1 MVTVRSV
8 KRGTPKGTSVVARP
22 FGSLTDDERERWMQ
36 VLAEPNVLE
45 SPFYHPSYAEAAAD
59 VGRDVEVGVIE
70 RAGEPIGFVPY
81 ERSRFDIGVPVGRR
95 LCDLSGAVADP
106 DVEWDPGELT
116 KSARLRML
124 RLRHVPSPPEAARA
138 ALDDFVDAPFID
150 LGDGFDAWRKENLD
164 SGSRFLK
171 QIDRRGR
178 KIERQMG
185 PLRLVWNT
193 DDEEVFETL
202 LAWKAAQRNAT
213 NSPNVLLLPW
223 ARRLVERLRR
233 HRTEGFE
240 GVVSAVYAGDTL
252 CAAHFGIRTWRVLH
266 YWVPAYNVELS
277 DYSPGL
283 LALREIA
290 REASDRGIE
299 RIDFGPG
306 DERFKLR
313 ASTGAMRLGTLTATT
328 GRATRAVVDAADRL
342 RVWSRESSVGEA
354 LRATS
359 RAVTRGAF
367 SMRSTLRK
375 S

>member
-1 MVTVRSV
+1 MAAIRGMTREASRGATVV
-8 KRGTPKGTSVVARP
+8 PRP
-22 FGSLTDDERERWMQ
+22 FAAIGHDTIDRWME
-36 VLAEPNVLE
+36 VLSGPGVLE
-45 SPFYHPSYAEAAAD
+45 SPFYHPTYAEAAAD
-59 VGRDVEVGVIE
+59 VGREVEVGVIE
-70 RAGEPIGFVPY
+70 QAGEPVGFVPY
-81 ERSRFDIGVPVGRR
+81 ERSRFDVGASVGRR
-95 LCDLSGAVADP
+95 LCDLAGALVRP
-106 DVEWDPGELT
+106 DVEWDPADLT
-116 KSARLRML
+116 KSARLRVL
-124 RLRHVPSPPEAARA
+124 RLRHVPSAPQGPHAS
-138 ALDDFVDAPFID
+138 LSDFVDAPFID
-150 LGDGFDAWRKENLD
+150 LRNGFDTWRRESLD

-171 QIDRRGR
+171 QIERRRR

-193 DDEEVFETL
+193 DDDEVFESL
-202 LAWKAAQRNAT
+202 LTWKNAQRDAT

-223 ARRLVERLRR
+223 ARQLVERLRR
-233 HRTEGFE
+233 RRTEGFE
-240 GVVSAVYAGDTL
+240 GVVSALYAGDVL

-290 REASDRGIE
+290 REASARGIE

-306 DERFKLR
+306 EERFKLR

-328 GRATRAVVDAADRL
+328 GPATRAVIGAADRL
-342 RVWSRESSVGEA
+342 RVWSRESSVGDA

-367 SMRSTLRK
+367 AMRSALRK
-375 S
+375 G